1 MTDLSFTLI
10 LKIVSN
16 SRYQRVL
23 EQLRSSPER
32 WLVTGAAGFIGSH
45 IAATL
50 LRCGQDVV
58 AFDNLSTGS
67 KANLEYLQGLS
78 SAGQGSL
85 TIHEADLRDKD
96 RLLDAMR
103 RVRYVSHQAAL
114 GSVPR
119 SLAHPDQTHANNV
132 EGTVN
137 LLLAARF
144 AGVESISYAS
154 SSSVY
159 GDHPALPKR
168 EDEIGSPLSPY
179 ALSKRVCEE
188 YALNYH
194 RCFDLPSIGL
204 RYFNVFGPR
213 QSPDGPYAAVIP
225 RWIDALR
232 KGERPL
238 LFGDGLTS
246 RDFCPVANVVQ
257 ANILAC
263 LAPADSFGRVYNIA
277 LGGQTTLIELFA
289 ALRGALAQRGVPCEH
304 LEPVYQGFRPGD
316 VRHSR
321 ADIRLAQER
330 LGYDPE
336 VGFEAGVDA
345 IFEER
350 AETDVRDF
358 DAA

>member
-1 MTDLSFTLI
+1 M
-10 LKIVSN
+10 V
-16 SRYQRVL
+16 SRYQRTLEVL
-23 EQLRSSPER
+23 RADPQR

-50 LRCGQDVV
+50 LGCGQEVV

-67 KANLEYLQGLS
+67 QRNLDSLQVIAKRGP
-78 SAGQGSL
+78 GQLEIIQG
-85 TIHEADLRDKD
+85 DLRDKE
-96 RLLDAMR
+96 RCMDAVR

-119 SLAHPDQTHANNV
+119 SLAQPDETHANNV

-137 LLLAARF
+137 LLLAARVS
-144 AGVESISYAS
+144 GVEGIAYAS

-168 EDEIGSPLSPY
+168 EDEIGHPLSPY
-179 ALSKRVCEE
+179 ALSKRVCEQ
-188 YALNYH
+188 YALTYH
-194 RCFDLPSIGL
+194 RCFDLPTIGL

-213 QSPDGPYAAVIP
+213 QSPQGPYAAVIP
-225 RWIDALR
+225 RWVDAL
-232 KGERPL
+232 KQGKRPV

-263 LAPADSFGRVYNIA
+263 RAAPDCFGRVYNIA
-277 LGGQTTLIELFA
+277 LGGQTSLIELFEELRY
-289 ALRGALAQRGVPCEH
+289 ALSERGYDCAQVQPH
-304 LEPVYQGFRPGD
+304 YKGFRPGD
-316 VRHSR
+316 IRHSR
-321 ADIRLAQER
+321 ADIRLAQQR
-330 LGYDPE
+330 LGYEPE
-336 VGFEAGVDA
+336 VDFAMGVAA
-345 IFEER
+345 IFDGAD
-350 AETDVRDF
+350 AEPALRDF